1 MERQIFDGRI
11 PHEKIEDD
19 RSDSRKGKYAENDSL
34 RFRRE
39 ALQEKIQAYDQAYT
53 QN

>member
-19 RSDSRKGKYAENDSL
+19 RTNACERENAENDSL